1 MWRTRAQQSGG
12 HRGGD
17 FCHAD
22 GEREKNQRGA
32 SKHAGAVAL
41 SAANHE
47 LWHHNPEMRAA
58 RVWFRKVVLGA
69 LGAEA
74 GWTVAGIAVMDASRR
89 SRARKLCA
97 WQRATARASEA
108 SAGSGYSVKPSAD
121 VTICCICCFDAA
133 PYPATLDFTSRGE

>member
-12 HRGGD
+12 HRGGY

-58 RVWFRKVVLGA
+58 RVWFRKVDFVA
-69 LGAEA
+69 LGAAA
-74 GWTVAGIAVMDASRR
+74 GRTLAGIAVMEASRR

-97 WQRATARASEA
+97 WQSATARASAA
-108 SAGSGYSVKPSAD
+108 SAGWGYSVKPSEE
-121 VTICCICCFDAA
+121 VTICCICCLDAA
-133 PYPATLDFTSRGE
+133 P